1 MDGKPYSEDLRNRII
16 EVINDGA
23 TIAEAAEQLG
33 VSVSSVVRILRLYRE
48 TGSVSPAKF
57 GGYRE
62 FALAA
67 YEERIR
73 QWVAQQPDITLAELE
88 ARLAKKKVNVGKS
101 SIWRFLRHLEL
112 PLKKACGRPSKIEK
126 TSPPRVNGCESS
138 SRSLTRKSLY

>member
-67 YEERIR
+67 YEERSNN
-73 QWVAQQPDITLAELE
+73 PPAEPGAL
-88 ARLAKKKVNVGKS
+88 
-101 SIWRFLRHLEL
+101 RFE
-112 PLKKACGRPSKIEK
+112 PLKAAVLGR
-126 TSPPRVNGCESS
+126 
-138 SRSLTRKSLY
+138 